1 MKLNYNELKD
11 ILRKN
16 PFCFQSMEERKRE
29 FDQRVSKAERKN
41 IQFVEAHPPRRNL
54 EA

>member
-1 MKLNYNELKD
+1 MRLNYKELKD
-11 ILRKN
+11 FLRKN

-29 FDQRVSKAERKN
+29 FDQRVSKAERKTIN
-41 IQFVEAHPPRRNL
+41 FVEAHTPRRNL